1 MGRSG
6 IAMTFVSDQEL
17 RDLKSLFKMNRIDP
31 VWHGNIPNLQAV
43 SKHDGKRDG
52 KKYFKKRARGK
63 YPKVESN
70 LAARYSDTRL
80 HAVHGSR

>member
-1 MGRSG
+1 
-6 IAMTFVSDQEL
+6 MTFVADQEL

-31 VWHGNIPNLQAV
+31 VWHGNTPNLQAV

-52 KKYFKKRARGK
+52 KKYFRKRASGK

-70 LAARYSDTRL
+70 MAARYSPARL
-80 HAVHGSR
+80 RAGTGAR